1 MYTYLTLKNMMLH
14 LVGWAMP
21 TLLFFLLVGC
31 NQTPTESSLTP
42 NQEREECVAE
52 YDPNRDYFPNK
63 TELDYAE
70 GFQVEYFNH
79 YKVISVLNPW
89 RNAEVTFQYVL
100 VQCGTPIPDG
110 FEAAQ
115 VVEVPVENVVSL
127 STTNLPHLE
136 KLGMLDR
143 LIAVGRPQVINTPA
157 VREKIEQG
165 EMPGVR
171 KGSSLNFELVLSLDP
186 DLVMTF
192 GTGNPQFDTFPKLM
206 ELGIPTGI
214 IAEYM
219 ESSPLGQAEW
229 IKFTALFFNREGK
242 AESVF
247 TDIATRY
254 EKRRKIAQN
263 VSNRPTVLTGFNR
276 SGNWSVSGGN
286 SYVAQYL
293 EDAGA
298 NYIWAENKS
307 AGSVPLDFEAVY
319 AKGRGADYW
328 LHVSQD
334 WESLEEIIAQDQRYA
349 KFQAVQ
355 ENQVYNNDAR
365 LNANGGN
372 DFWESGMVNPDVV
385 LADLIK
391 ILHPELLPEHELVYY
406 RKLE

>member
-1 MYTYLTLKNMMLH
+1 M
-14 LVGWAMP
+14 
-21 TLLFFLLVGC
+21 
-31 NQTPTESSLTP
+31 PTESSLPP
-42 NQEREECVAE
+42 NQEREECVAN

-63 TELDYAE
+63 TELNYAE

-110 FEAAQ
+110 FEEAQ

-127 STTNLPHLE
+127 STTNIPHLE
-136 KLGMLDR
+136 KLGRLDR
-143 LIAVGRPQVINTPA
+143 LIAVGRPEIVNTPA

-171 KGSSLNFELVLSLDP
+171 KGSSLNFELLLSLDP

-192 GTGNPQFDTFPKLM
+192 GTGNQEFDTFPKLI

-229 IKFTALFFNREGK
+229 IKFTALFFNQEEK

-276 SGNWSVSGGN
+276 SGTWSVSGGN

-293 EDAGA
+293 ADAGA
-298 NYIWAENKS
+298 NYLWAENKS
-307 AGSVPLDFEAVY
+307 SGSVPLDFEAVY

-334 WESLEEIIAQDQRYA
+334 WETLEEIIAQDQRYA
-349 KFQAVQ
+349 KFQAIQ

-372 DFWESGMVNPDVV
+372 DFWESGMVNPDVI

-406 RKLE
+406 RQLE

>member
-1 MYTYLTLKNMMLH
+1 MTNQRCHFSFLA
-14 LVGWAMP
+14 GG
-21 TLLFFLLVGC
+21 LFFLLVGC
-31 NQTPTESSLTP
+31 NQTSTESSLTTS
-42 NQEREECVAE
+42 NQEREECVAD
-52 YDPNRDYFPNK
+52 YDPNRDYFPDK
-63 TELDYAE
+63 TNLDYAE
-70 GFQVEYFNH
+70 GFEVEYFNH
-79 YKVISVLNPW
+79 YKIVSVLNPW

-100 VQCGTPIPDG
+100 VQCGTPIPSG
-110 FEAAQ
+110 FEEAQ
-115 VVEVPVENVVSL
+115 VVEVPVESVVSL

-143 LIAVGRPQVINTPA
+143 VIAVGRPQLVNTPA

-171 KGSSLNFELVLSLDP
+171 KGSSLNFELLLSLDP

-192 GTGNPQFDTFPKLM
+192 GTGNPKFDTFPKLM

-229 IKFTALFFNREGK
+229 IKFTALFFNQEEK

-247 TDIATRY
+247 AEIATRY
-254 EKRRKIAQN
+254 EKMKKIAQN
-263 VSNRPTVLTGFNR
+263 TSNRPTVLTGFNR
-276 SGNWSVSGGN
+276 SGTWHISGGN

-293 EDAGA
+293 ADAGA
-298 NYIWAENKS
+298 NYIWKENKS

-319 AKGRGADYW
+319 AKGRRADYW

-334 WESLEEIIAQDQRYA
+334 GKGLEDVIAQDQRYA
-349 KFQAVQ
+349 NFQAVQ
-355 ENQVYNNDAR
+355 QNQVYNNDAR
-365 LNANGGN
+365 LKAAGGN
-372 DFWESGMVNPDVV
+372 DYWESGMVNPDVV

-391 ILHPELLPEHELVYY
+391 ILHPELLPSHELVYY

>member
-1 MYTYLTLKNMMLH
+1 M
-14 LVGWAMP
+14 
-21 TLLFFLLVGC
+21 
-31 NQTPTESSLTP
+31 PTESSLPP
-42 NQEREECVAE
+42 NQEREECVAN

-110 FEAAQ
+110 FEEAQ

-127 STTNLPHLE
+127 STTNIPHLE
-136 KLGMLDR
+136 KLGRLDR
-143 LIAVGRPQVINTPA
+143 LIAVGRPEIVNTPA

-171 KGSSLNFELVLSLDP
+171 KGSSLNFELLLSLDP

-192 GTGNPQFDTFPKLM
+192 GTGNQEFDTFPKLI

-229 IKFTALFFNREGK
+229 IKFTALFFNQEEK

-276 SGNWSVSGGN
+276 SGTWSVSGGN

-293 EDAGA
+293 ADAGA
-298 NYIWAENKS
+298 NYLWAENKS
-307 AGSVPLDFEAVY
+307 SGSVPLDFEAVY

-334 WESLEEIIAQDQRYA
+334 WETLEEIIAQDQRYA
-349 KFQAVQ
+349 KFQAIQ

-372 DFWESGMVNPDVV
+372 DFWESGMVNPDVI

-406 RKLE
+406 RQLE

>member
-1 MYTYLTLKNMMLH
+1 MTNHRYHFSFLA
-14 LVGWAMP
+14 GG
-21 TLLFFLLVGC
+21 LFFLLIGC
-31 NQTPTESSLTP
+31 NQTPTESSLTS
-42 NQEREECVAE
+42 NEEREECVAE

-110 FEAAQ
+110 FEEAQ

-143 LIAVGRPQVINTPA
+143 LIAVGRPQIVNTPA

-171 KGSSLNFELVLSLDP
+171 KGSSLNFELLLSLDP

-276 SGNWSVSGGN
+276 SGTWSVSGGN

-298 NYIWAENKS
+298 NYLWAENKS

-334 WESLEEIIAQDQRYA
+334 WKSLEDIIAQDQRYA
-349 KFQAVQ
+349 KFQAIQ

>member
-1 MYTYLTLKNMMLH
+1 MRYHFLFLA
-14 LVGWAMP
+14 GG
-21 TLLFFLLVGC
+21 LFFLLIGC
-31 NQTPTESSLTP
+31 NQMPTESSLPP
-42 NQEREECVAE
+42 NQEREECVAN

-63 TELDYAE
+63 TELNYAE

-110 FEAAQ
+110 FEEAQ

-127 STTNLPHLE
+127 STTNIPHLE
-136 KLGMLDR
+136 KLGRLDR
-143 LIAVGRPQVINTPA
+143 LIAVGRPEIVNTPA

-171 KGSSLNFELVLSLDP
+171 KGSSLNFELLLSLDP

-192 GTGNPQFDTFPKLM
+192 GTGNQEFDTFPKLI

-229 IKFTALFFNREGK
+229 IKFTALFFNQEEK

-276 SGNWSVSGGN
+276 SGTWSVSGGN

-293 EDAGA
+293 ADAGA
-298 NYIWAENKS
+298 NYLWAENKS
-307 AGSVPLDFEAVY
+307 SGSVPLDFEAVY

-334 WESLEEIIAQDQRYA
+334 WETLEEIIAQDQRYA
-349 KFQAVQ
+349 KFQAIQ

-372 DFWESGMVNPDVV
+372 DFWESGMVNPDVI

-406 RKLE
+406 RQLE